1 VIQLEQTKQHPT
13 KQAMKA
19 RVRRALGPASGFL
32 CEGLRCGGLADGWYF
47 VGGNMEDFKNYRSYC
62 RSCGLRLGDN
72 SKRKILTRAEALQI
86 RKLCDTT
93 QLTHGEIG
101 KAFDVTDTVVQRIS
115 KMRVK

>member
-1 VIQLEQTKQHPT
+1 MHLLLI
-13 KQAMKA
+13 
-19 RVRRALGPASGFL
+19 
-32 CEGLRCGGLADGWYF
+32 GLAFGVIIGAAGMAWI
-47 VGGNMEDFKNYRSYC
+47 E
-62 RSCGLRLGDN
+62 LGDN